1 MIMTYADFMCCH
13 IESKAN
19 LIQAAALKID
29 KVVMVELPS
38 AIKYLLCIMHW
49 GYKDETSI
57 LWEIFLK
64 WMNEQW

>member
-1 MIMTYADFMCCH
+1 MTYADFMCCH

-57 LWEIFLK
+57 L
-64 WMNEQW
+64 